1 MITFNY
7 VPKRSH
13 FAYVNGQIHSY
24 YKFFFIIFT
33 KIFLT
38 IILRRHIQLKALYNN
53 WSLYIY
59 LYSIGTGTL
68 VCFLDFVSHSLI
80 IMRPSSSG
88 NLYPMGSSIICM
100 WCLFSSKFHGRPRNV
115 AAQLSYLNLFLQCWS
130 HGLKK
135 TKNSS
140 VSSQSQW

>member
-80 IMRPSSSG
+80 IMID
-88 NLYPMGSSIICM
+88 LLQICTL
-100 WCLFSSKFHGRPRNV
+100 WAQALFVCDAYF
-115 AAQLSYLNLFLQCWS
+115 LLNSMVDHVMLL
-130 HGLKK
+130 H
-135 TKNSS
+135 NYHI
-140 VSSQSQW
+140 